1 MGQNQGSD
9 GGSHVS
15 GVYPFNL
22 SARFWPRKIGLVSI
36 SQGHLNRDSGLQI
49 PFVGR

>member
-9 GGSHVS
+9 GGSNVS

-22 SARFWPRKIGLVSI
+22 SARFWARKTRLLSI
-36 SQGHLNRDSGLQI
+36 SQGHLNRDIALQI